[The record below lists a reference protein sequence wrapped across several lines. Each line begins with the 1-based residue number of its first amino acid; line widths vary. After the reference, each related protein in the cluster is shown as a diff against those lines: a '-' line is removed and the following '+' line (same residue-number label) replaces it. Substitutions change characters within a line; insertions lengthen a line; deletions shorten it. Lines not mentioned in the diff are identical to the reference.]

1 MYENRKQEFLDLFY
15 REIFPYLAQGE
26 RKRKQYIFIIISI
39 IILSIAGCVAL
50 LYFLIKDSQ
59 FDAELVKSILSIV
72 IFFMFTGVIPALL
85 LKIKFIQ
92 YIKERYMNG
101 IVSYFNGM
109 KWINSDAI
117 DKDSKIQTF
126 KQNPLLY
133 DENITE
139 LWIDDYFTGEYNHTT
154 YSIYEANVRNVRGS
168 GKGRH
173 DMRIFKGITL
183 ELDLKNLIS
192 DEILIYSKDMKLNK
206 DGEMYMP
213 IIYLIGLIVF
223 IFIGA
228 THYQSLD
235 IAGMIMFGIVITAYA
250 FICIYLS
257 FRIKK
262 FLNKNKFN
270 KSNDLNINDRFCINT
285 KNIQETEKLIKPD
298 LFAVLQNISLTFK
311 SKGIALNTYREYGN
325 TKAMVIIPTNLNA
338 FEIGSLFKP
347 LDKPQGMSK
356 FFDQL
361 SCIMDLI
368 DYFADLENKSR
379 D

>member
-1 MYENRKQEFLDLFY
+1 
-15 REIFPYLAQGE
+15 
-26 RKRKQYIFIIISI
+26 
-39 IILSIAGCVAL
+39 
-50 LYFLIKDSQ
+50 
-59 FDAELVKSILSIV
+59 
-72 IFFMFTGVIPALL
+72 
-85 LKIKFIQ
+85 
-92 YIKERYMNG
+92 
-101 IVSYFNGM
+101 
-109 KWINSDAI
+109 
-117 DKDSKIQTF
+117 
-126 KQNPLLY
+126 
-133 DENITE
+133 
-139 LWIDDYFTGEYNHTT
+139 
-154 YSIYEANVRNVRGS
+154 
-168 GKGRH
+168 
-173 DMRIFKGITL
+173 MRIFKGITL